1 MTIRATLPGQRVC
14 FASEILHYA
23 ALAALSPELWPPMVE
38 AAPRDTTEQI
48 MNRLV
53 ELAAGASSEVH
64 SAGVEL
70 GNRSRWPAW
79 LHVVTS

>member
-1 MTIRATLPGQRVC
+1 
-14 FASEILHYA
+14 
-23 ALAALSPELWPPMVE
+23 MVE

-79 LHVVTS
+79 LHVVTN